1 MDWKC
6 ILCALARHASADSP
20 SFIVKCLEAYYPESL
35 NCMIIQCVD
44 VLSALLTRQLCAMVR
59 GRASGSC

>member
-6 ILCALARHASADSP
+6 ILCALAPHASADSS

-44 VLSALLTRQLCAMVR
+44 VLSALLTR
-59 GRASGSC
+59 